1 MVSII
6 QNRNGNY
13 ITFKYV
19 CSVLLKKEKKEE
31 SDIQPL
37 LFLLFIDHN
46 NIHMMRKI

>member
-6 QNRNGNY
+6 QNRNGIY

-19 CSVLLKKEKKEE
+19 CRVLQKEEE

-46 NIHMMRKI
+46 NIHMIRII